1 MGTFLKLVGRGVKRA
16 FTKDGG
22 NLAIIKDFTGRR
34 DGVYWIALAIRTFA
48 AVVATG
54 LAMLIAHLV
63 GVPALEVI
71 DTMNSIKE

>member
-1 MGTFLKLVGRGVKRA
+1 MGTILKLVGRGVKRA

-48 AVVATG
+48 AGVAAG

-63 GVPALEVI
+63 GVPVLEVI